1 MTLEKDLKLLA
12 DLKASRDDIELR
24 IKEVEE
30 KIKKELNK
38 WGIPFEKEVE
48 KYVPY
53 YPYWTNPPLYTPTV
67 WNGTAVNPNTGG
79 NITFRTFSNN

>member
-12 DLKASRDDIELR
+12 DLKASRDDLEIR

-48 KYVPY
+48 KYIPY
-53 YPYWTNPPLYTPTV
+53 TPWYPIQQPTTPYWTN
-67 WNGTAVNPNTGG
+67 GTGT
-79 NITFRTFSNN
+79 ITFYTNS